1 MKKTWVAIVLIFGT
15 AVGGT
20 YYWNWQSL
28 HHAAIVSQPAA
39 VIATETDMQEEP
51 TTTSKGRINLLVLG
65 TDNRGD
71 EVARSDSIML
81 VTADVDTHQVSVIS
95 IPRDTRVNIPGV
107 GLTKINHAN
116 AIGELKGG
124 VHEGTLE
131 SANAVSNLLGVTI
144 NYYVKINFQGFQK
157 AVDAVGGID
166 VNLPNVVNDDL
177 RDIHLSAGAN
187 HLSGDEAL
195 RLARARY
202 GLPNGDSDRQQDQF
216 YILSALAHQM
226 LNLSNISKLPEAL
239 TIIQQDLMD
248 TNLSTPEMVTM
259 GLAFKGIAKETIK
272 HYQLPGQGTS
282 AHDPIVGANVYY
294 YEPDMEGVKRV
305 VQEAMKE

>member
-20 YYWNWQSL
+20 YYWNWQTL

-39 VIATETDMQEEP
+39 VIATETDMQEKP
-51 TTTSKGRINLLVLG
+51 IPTSKGWVNILILG

-71 EVARSDSIML
+71 EVARSDSMML
-81 VTADVDTHQVSVIS
+81 VSANVDTHQVSVIS
-95 IPRDTRVNIPGV
+95 ISRDTRVNIPGV

-131 SANAVSNLLGVTI
+131 SAKAISNLLGVTI
-144 NYYVKINFQGFQK
+144 NYYVKINFQGFK
-157 AVDAVGGID
+157 KVVDAVGGID
-166 VNLPNVVNDDL
+166 VNLPNSVNDDL
-177 RDIHLSAGAN
+177 RNIHLPAGEN

-202 GLPNGDSDRQQDQF
+202 GLPNGDFDRQQDQF
-216 YILSALAHQM
+216 YLLSALAHQM
-226 LNLSNISKLPEAL
+226 LNFSNIPKLPEAL
-239 TIIQQDLMD
+239 NIIQQDLID

-259 GLAFKGIAKETIK
+259 GLAFKGIEKETIK
-272 HYQLPGQGTS
+272 YYQLPGQGTFGTDS
-282 AHDPIVGANVYY
+282 LVGANVYY
-294 YEPDMEGVKRV
+294 YEPDMEGVRKI